1 MLLYTAT
8 EVQYICG
15 DAMAPI
21 FFVCGLTFLY
31 FGLLCDETLPAESP
45 RIKTCASD
53 RPVREI

>member
-21 FFVCGLTFLY
+21 LFVCGLTFLY
-31 FGLLCDETLPAESP
+31 FGLLCDENSSC
-45 RIKTCASD
+45 RIATYKKCASG